1 MESQRLRTNMPLD
14 ADSIRN
20 LIGELGVELLGLIRQ
35 EFTTDEELIQYGSL
49 TRQCL
54 EVKIP
59 LLETLDLVT
68 QKKDGYR
75 LTKRGKEVLI
85 ELLGW

>member
-35 EFTTDEELIQYGSL
+35 EFTTDEELIQYSSL

-54 EVKIP
+54 EIKIP

-75 LTKRGKEVLI
+75 LTKRGEEVLK